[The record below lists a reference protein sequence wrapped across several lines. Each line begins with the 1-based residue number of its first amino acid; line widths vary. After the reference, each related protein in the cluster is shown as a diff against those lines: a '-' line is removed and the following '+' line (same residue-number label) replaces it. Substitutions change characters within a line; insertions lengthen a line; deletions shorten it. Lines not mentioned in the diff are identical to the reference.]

1 MPGRGKGLCRC
12 HEVRLSLLLL
22 EHSRDRLEWL
32 EQREQGQQKEV
43 VWKDAGDLVR
53 LSFSGWYKD

>member
-1 MPGRGKGLCRC
+1 M
-12 HEVRLSLLLL
+12 RLSLLLL

-32 EQREQGQQKEV
+32 EQREQGEQKEV

-53 LSFSGWYKD
+53 LSLSGWYKD

>member
-22 EHSRDRLEWL
+22 KHSGDRLEWL
-32 EQREQGQQKEV
+32 EQREQGEQKEV